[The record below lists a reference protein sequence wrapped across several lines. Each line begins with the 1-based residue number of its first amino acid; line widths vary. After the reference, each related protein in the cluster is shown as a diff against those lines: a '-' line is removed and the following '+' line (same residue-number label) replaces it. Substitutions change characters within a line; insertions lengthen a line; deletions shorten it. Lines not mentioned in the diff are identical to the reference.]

1 MLAATGRDL
10 GASRWLTIDQARIDQ
25 FAEVTGDHVWLH
37 VDPARAASGPFG
49 RTIAHG
55 FLTLSLLNM
64 FLQEMF
70 MPENVDWGAN
80 YGVNRVRFPAPVPVG
95 SHLRCH
101 ARLISVRQTAPRVVQ
116 TTVQMSV
123 EVAGQDKSG
132 CVAEMLQYYAF
143 LPD

>member
-10 GASRWLTIDQARIDQ
+10 GASRWLTIDLARIDQ

-70 MPENVDWGAN
+70 MPENVDWGEN

-95 SHLRCH
+95 SQLRCH

-123 EVAGQDKSG
+123 EAGQDKSG

-143 LPD
+143 LLD